1 MANWQK
7 FDGQDHE
14 IIKRSASLLLS
25 KGIDI
30 EEEGKNVEMLILI
43 SVFISSE
50 ENWETVQWFELC
62 VP

>member
-50 ENWETVQWFELC
+50 EK
-62 VP
+62 

>member
-1 MANWQK
+1 MASWQK
-7 FDGQDHE
+7 FDGQDHD
-14 IIKRSASLLLS
+14 IIKRSASVLLS

-50 ENWETVQWFELC
+50 EN
-62 VP
+62 

>member
-1 MANWQK
+1 MATWQK
-7 FDGQDHE
+7 FHGQDHE

-50 ENWETVQWFELC
+50 EN
-62 VP
+62 